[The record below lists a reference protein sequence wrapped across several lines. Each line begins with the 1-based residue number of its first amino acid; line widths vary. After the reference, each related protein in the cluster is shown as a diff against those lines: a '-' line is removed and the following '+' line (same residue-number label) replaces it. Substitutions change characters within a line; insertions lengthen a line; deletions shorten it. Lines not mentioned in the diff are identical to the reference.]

1 LKVIFNFKDHPM
13 PPTLRPLWFASWLVL
28 GSSTAEIAS
37 GAEPPPAAGE
47 DARRLC
53 AILDYV
59 AGDYGGAVAS
69 GTISDAGEY
78 AEQVG
83 FLTDA
88 ATLARRLPPTAFDA
102 PTGVGALLD
111 EVHAVAPAERVAFD
125 ARALRHAIVEAY
137 GVTVSPAAPP
147 RLEEGRALYAEHC
160 AACHGAAGGADT
172 EAARALQP
180 PPRNFLDDG
189 VMSQLTPTRA
199 FNALTDG
206 VAGTAMPAFPTLSAA
221 ERWDLAFYV
230 FGLRF
235 TKDDVGDSAPT
246 IDASVA
252 HLADATEQELLSSVG
267 DPGSRRQTA
276 ARLRLIAPYEGT
288 TGSLDVARSG
298 VGSGMEAWHRGDFD
312 EARRRIGEAY
322 LGGFEPHEAALR
334 AADPDL
340 LVEIESAF
348 LVLRDDTTSGGRAD
362 ADAERLLAL
371 LDRAEVTISGGT
383 GAVGAF
389 VGALLVVLREGI
401 EAALLI
407 LLVLGLDRR
416 RNGNVRAIAVHAG
429 WVGALF
435 AGAITWWVSD
445 RLIAFAGASREW
457 MEGVVALVAAV
468 AMVTA
473 SHWMLARVDS
483 RRRVN
488 AVVGRF
494 GAGPVGVGTLAL
506 VSFGAVYREAFEVV
520 LFLKAIALDSGDR
533 PVPMLAG
540 AAAAVVLL
548 VGFVAVALRLGRRL
562 KPAPLLTGAG
572 MMLCVMAVVFVGKGV
587 RALQEAGAIGIHV
600 IPGPRIDLL
609 GVFPTRETW
618 LSQVFLVLALLLSA
632 LPWEKLLRK
641 QTLSPDRGVQ

>member
-1 LKVIFNFKDHPM
+1 M
-13 PPTLRPLWFASWLVL
+13 CPTVRRLLWFASWLVA
-28 GSSTAEIAS
+28 GSTSAIAS
-37 GAEPPPAAGE
+37 AVEPSPAGE

-59 AGDYGGAVAS
+59 AGDYGGAVSA
-69 GTISDAGEY
+69 GAISDAGEY

-83 FLTDA
+83 FLADA
-88 ATLARRLPPTAFDA
+88 ATLARRLPPSTFDA
-102 PTGVGALLD
+102 PAGVGALVD
-111 EVHAVAPAERVAFD
+111 EVHAVAPPDRVAVD
-125 ARALRHAIVEAY
+125 ARALRLAIVEAY
-137 GVTVSPAAPP
+137 GVTVAPAAPP
-147 RLEEGRALYAEHC
+147 RIEEGRALYTEHC
-160 AACHGAAGGADT
+160 ATCHGATGGADT
-172 EAARALQP
+172 DAARTLQP
-180 PPRNFLDDG
+180 PPRNFLDDT

-221 ERWDLAFYV
+221 DRWDLAFYV

-235 TKDDVGDSAPT
+235 TPEEAAASGPAPA
-246 IDASVA
+246 IDASVG
-252 HLADATEQELLSSVG
+252 HLADATEQELLAPV
-267 DPGSRRQTA
+267 DPGARRPLA
-276 ARLRLIAPYEGT
+276 ARLRLVAPYEGT
-288 TGSLDVARSG
+288 TRSLEVARSG
-298 VGSGMEAWHRGDFD
+298 VGSGMGAWRQGDFD

-334 AADPDL
+334 AADPEL

-348 LVLRDDTTSGGRAD
+348 LVLRDDTTSGGPAD

-383 GAVGAF
+383 GAAGAF

-416 RNGNVRAIAVHAG
+416 RNGNARAVAVHAG
-429 WVGALF
+429 WVGALV
-435 AGAITWWVSD
+435 AGAITWSLSD
-445 RLIAFAGASREW
+445 WLIAFAGASREW

-483 RRRVN
+483 RRRVD
-488 AVVGRF
+488 AVIGRF

-506 VSFGAVYREAFEVV
+506 LSFGAVYREAFEVV

-533 PVPMLAG
+533 PAPMLAG

-572 MMLCVMAVVFVGKGV
+572 VMLCVMAVVFVGKGL
-587 RALQEAGAIGIHV
+587 RALQEAGAVSIHSLQ
-600 IPGPRIDLL
+600 GPRLDLL
-609 GVFPTRETW
+609 GVFPTRET
-618 LSQVFLVLALLLSA
+618 LLAQVCLILVLVLTAVPWQRMVRGRALSA
-632 LPWEKLLRK
+632 DPAGK
-641 QTLSPDRGVQ
+641 